1 MKNVIKNAVLS
12 FKQDVYDAQDY
23 IWANPETGYKEIK
36 TSKYMADVFEKLG
49 YKLNFAG
56 NIPGFYTEIDT
67 GREGPEVLI
76 LAELDSLINT
86 SHPDCDK
93 VTGAVHCC
101 GHSAQCAAMVG
112 IASALTKK
120 EILDTLS
127 GKIMLCLVPAEE
139 LIEIEYRN
147 ELIKKGVIKYLGGK
161 AEFMRRG
168 FFDNVDLAFM
178 VHTSTSDKFGSNKG
192 GVGCLAKNVLYK
204 GVSSHAGG
212 SPWNGVNALYAA
224 TQGLSAI
231 NAIRETFKEQD
242 VIRVHPIITKGGG
255 AVNAIPDDV
264 TIESYVRGSSFE
276 AIKSANK
283 KVNRALTGAALSL
296 GANVDINDTPGYAPY
311 INNERLVKLY
321 EQSVIEQGYEFKY
334 NDVISSGS
342 TDMGDIMCVMPAMHP
357 NCPGSIGT
365 SHGEDYYVQ
374 NKDLACV
381 GSAIVQVQLL
391 YELLKDGAKVAKE
404 IIENSTVQFG
414 SIKEYLEYLDT
425 FNAQGDRIEYFEDGA
440 KVKL

>member
-1 MKNVIKNAVLS
+1 MTNVIKETVLKY
-12 FKQDVYDAQDY
+12 KQDIYDAQDY
-23 IWANPETGYKEIK
+23 IWANPETGYKEVK

-56 NIPGFYTEIDT
+56 NIPGFYTVIDT

-93 VTGAVHCC
+93 ETGAVHCC
-101 GHSAQCAAMVG
+101 GHSAQCSAMVG
-112 IASALTKK
+112 IASALTNK
-120 EILDTLS
+120 EILDKLS
-127 GKIMLCLVPAEE
+127 GKIRLCLVPAEE

-147 ELIKKGVIKYLGGK
+147 ELIKNGVIKYLGGK
-161 AEFMRRG
+161 AEFMHRG
-168 FFDNVDLAFM
+168 FFDGVDLAFM
-178 VHTSTSDKFGSNKG
+178 VHTSISDKFGANKG
-192 GVGCLAKNVLYK
+192 GVGCLAKNVKYK

-242 VIRVHPIITKGGG
+242 VIRVHPIVTKGGG

-264 TIESYVRGSSFE
+264 VIESYVRGSSFD
-276 AIKSANK
+276 AINNANK

-296 GANVDINDTPGYAPY
+296 GANVDIKDIPGYAPY
-311 INNERLVKLY
+311 INNEYLVKLY
-321 EQSVIEQGYEFKY
+321 EQSAIEQGYEYKY

-357 NCPGSIGT
+357 YCPGSIGT
-365 SHGEDYYVQ
+365 SHGENYYVD

-381 GSAIVQVQLL
+381 GSAIVQLQLL
-391 YELLKDGAKVAKE
+391 YNLLKDNAKIAREVIA
-404 IIENSTVQFG
+404 NSTVQFS

-425 FNAQGDRIEYFEDGA
+425 FNAQGDRIEYFENGA